1 MDKLLA
7 MQAFVTVVD
16 CGSQTAAADK
26 LGLSRP
32 VISRFLAEL
41 EDWTGARLMHRTTR
55 RLNLTAAGTEVLP
68 LCRRMLDL
76 AEDMRAVVATPEVEP
91 KGLLRITASTSF
103 GQAQLMH
110 AITEFVGRY
119 SQVRVDMVLLD
130 RTVNLVD
137 ERIDLAIRITNDLD
151 PNLIARRLTTCRSV
165 VCASP
170 DYLRT
175 HSAPRVI
182 EDLTLHNCLT
192 HSYHS
197 SSLWHFTRKGVP
209 QSVAVKGNLS
219 SNDSITT
226 MQAALCDAG
235 VALLPTYLA
244 APLIRQGQLVALL
257 TDYQPMELS
266 IFAVYASRKHM
277 SSALRA
283 MLDFLALRFAP
294 APAWDSDH
302 FAALPVVTRSFQSV
316 R

>member
-1 MDKLLA
+1 

-55 RLNLTAAGTEVLP
+55 RLNLTAAGAEVLP
-68 LCRRMLDL
+68 LCRRMLEL
-76 AEDMRAVVATPEVEP
+76 AEDMRAVVAAPDDEP
-91 KGLLRITASTSF
+91 RGLLRMTASTSF
-103 GQAQLMH
+103 GQAQLMR
-110 AITEFVGRY
+110 AVTEFIGRH
-119 SQVRVDMVLLD
+119 SQVSVDMVLLD

-137 ERIDLAIRITNDLD
+137 ERIDLAIRISNELD

-170 DYLRT
+170 DYLKR
-175 HSAPRVI
+175 HAAPKVI

-192 HSYHS
+192 HTYHS
-197 SSLWHFTRKGVP
+197 SSLWHFTRKELP
-209 QSVAVKGNLS
+209 HSVAVQGNLS

-226 MQAALCDAG
+226 LQATLCGAG

-277 SSALRA
+277 PAALRA
-283 MLDFLALRFAP
+283 MLDFLAERFAP
-294 APAWDSDH
+294 EPAWD
-302 FAALPVVTRSFQSV
+302 TI
-316 R
+316 

>member
-1 MDKLLA
+1 
-7 MQAFVTVVD
+7 MQAFVTVID
-16 CGSQTAAADK
+16 CKSQTAAADK
-26 LGLSRP
+26 LGISRP
-32 VISRFLAEL
+32 VISRLLAEL

-55 RLNLTAAGTEVLP
+55 RLTLTAAGADVLP

-76 AEDMRAVVATPEVEP
+76 AEDMRAVVATPEDEP

-110 AITEFVGRY
+110 AITEFVARY
-119 SQVRVDMVLLD
+119 SQVNVDMVLLD

-137 ERIDLAIRITNDLD
+137 ERLDLAIRITNELD

-170 DYLRT
+170 GYLER
-175 HSAPRVI
+175 HSAPQVVA
-182 EDLTLHNCLT
+182 DLTLHNCLT

-197 SSLWHFTRKGVP
+197 SSLWHFTRKELP
-209 QSVAVKGNLS
+209 HSVAVKGNLS
-219 SNDSITT
+219 SNDSVTT
-226 MQAALCDAG
+226 MQAALCGGG

-266 IFAVYASRKHM
+266 IFAVYASRKYM

-283 MLDFLALRFAP
+283 MMDFLAERFGP
-294 APAWDSDH
+294 EPVWDAIEGVSGNS
-302 FAALPVVTRSFQSV
+302 R

>member
-1 MDKLLA
+1 MDKLQA

-41 EDWTGARLMHRTTR
+41 EEWTGARLMHRTTR
-55 RLNLTAAGTEVLP
+55 RLNLTAAGAEVLP

-76 AEDMRAVVATPEVEP
+76 AEDMRAVVAAPEDEP
-91 KGLLRITASTSF
+91 KGLLRITTSTSF
-103 GQAQLMH
+103 GQAQLTQ
-110 AITEFVGRY
+110 AVTEFVGRY

-137 ERIDLAIRITNDLD
+137 ERLDLAIRITNDLD

-170 DYLRT
+170 AYLQA
-175 HSAPRVI
+175 HSGPKSI
-182 EDLTLHNCLT
+182 EDLALHNCLT

-197 SSLWHFTRKGVP
+197 SSLWHFTRKGLP
-209 QSVAVKGNLS
+209 CSVAVQGNLS
-219 SNDSITT
+219 TNDSITT
-226 MQAALCDAG
+226 MQAALCGAG
-235 VALLPTYLA
+235 IALLPTYLA
-244 APLIRQGQLVALL
+244 APLMQDGRLIPLL
-257 TDYQPMELS
+257 THYQPMELS
-266 IFAVYASRKHM
+266 IYAVYTSRKHM

-283 MLDFLALRFAP
+283 LLDFLAERFAP
-294 APAWDSDH
+294 EPVWD
-302 FAALPVVTRSFQSV
+302 RG
-316 R
+316 

>member
-1 MDKLLA
+1 MK
-7 MQAFVTVVD
+7 AFVTVVD
-16 CGSQTAAADK
+16 CASQTAAADK

-32 VISRFLAEL
+32 VISRLLAEL
-41 EDWTGARLMHRTTR
+41 ESWTGARLMHRTTR
-55 RLNLTAAGTEVLP
+55 RLTLTAAGAEVLP

-76 AEDMRAVVATPEVEP
+76 AEDMRTVVAAPEDEP
-91 KGLLRITASTSF
+91 KGLLRITCSTSF

-110 AITEFVGRY
+110 AITEFVARY
-119 SQVRVDMVLLD
+119 SQVNVDMVLLD

-137 ERIDLAIRITNDLD
+137 ERLDLAIRITNELD

-170 DYLRT
+170 DYLQR
-175 HSAPRVI
+175 HSAPQVAA
-182 EDLTLHNCLT
+182 DLTLHNCLT

-197 SSLWHFTRKGVP
+197 SSLWHFTRKELP
-209 QSVAVKGNLS
+209 HSVAVKGNLS
-219 SNDSITT
+219 SNDSVTT
-226 MQAALCDAG
+226 MQAALCGGG

-244 APLIRQGQLVALL
+244 APLVRQGQLVALL

-283 MLDFLALRFAP
+283 MMDFLAERFGP
-294 APAWDSDH
+294 EPAWDAIQGVSQN
-302 FAALPVVTRSFQSV
+302 TQGRT
-316 R
+316 

>member
-1 MDKLLA
+1 MDKLEA

-16 CGSQTAAADK
+16 CASQTAAADK

-32 VISRFLAEL
+32 VISRLLAEL

-55 RLNLTAAGTEVLP
+55 RLNLTAAGAEVLP

-76 AEDMRAVVATPEVEP
+76 AEDMRAVVAAPEDEP

-110 AITEFVGRY
+110 AVTEFVGRY
-119 SQVRVDMVLLD
+119 SQVSVDMVLLD

-137 ERIDLAIRITNDLD
+137 ERMDLAIRITNDLE

-170 DYLRT
+170 DYLKR
-175 HSAPRVI
+175 HAAPQVAA
-182 EDLTLHNCLT
+182 DLTLHNCLT

-197 SSLWHFTRKGVP
+197 SSLWHFSYKDLP
-209 QSVAVKGNLS
+209 HSVAVKGNVS
-219 SNDSITT
+219 SNDAVTT
-226 MQAALCDAG
+226 MQAALCGAG

-244 APLIRQGQLVALL
+244 APLIRQGQLIALL
-257 TDYQPMELS
+257 RDYQPMELS
-266 IFAVYASRKHM
+266 IFAVYTSRKHM

-294 APAWDSDH
+294 EPAWDNVQAVQAIS
-302 FAALPVVTRSFQSV
+302 PSR
-316 R
+316 